1 MIARLL
7 KTLGPVQGT
16 ILITGISII
25 SSIFLDMVFGTVSGE
40 VSVRGILI
48 SATIPGVLAPL
59 LSYPFLRILIELYLS
74 NEKLQRSEERFR
86 ELAELLPETIFE
98 MDTDGNLSFVN
109 HNAFKRFGYSQK
121 EFESGLNAFD
131 MLIPEDRAR
140 AQHNAEK
147 VMQGENI
154 GLNEYTVMRKDGST
168 FPAMFRSA
176 AIVNHDKPLGLRG
189 FIIDITERKRA
200 EEAVRKSE
208 ARLKEAQKI
217 AHVGD
222 WELNLPTG
230 KAFWGEGLRQILG
243 VGQEAEAC
251 PETLLKLVRPADRRI
266 VEQGMK
272 DALERNKPYDV
283 EYRIVRPDG
292 VQRVIHSR
300 AELMHA
306 SDGQPVRMVGI
317 AQDITERT
325 QTERALKEAYD
336 IINKSPAVAFLW
348 KNAEGWPV
356 EFVSDNVEAVFGYTA
371 DEFTSGKV
379 SYDKTVHPDDLD
391 RVAQEVS
398 RYSEEAGRTRFI
410 HEPYRIVTKSGAV
423 KWIDD
428 KTYIR
433 RDEQG
438 TITHYQGIVED
449 ITEHKQAEEEKRK
462 LEAQLQEARRLE
474 GIGTLAGG
482 IAHDFNNLLMGIQGN
497 VSLMLYPIDDTHPYY
512 QLLKKIENHVRS
524 GAKLTAQLLGYA
536 RQGKYQIKPISIN
549 QLVEETSEAFARGR
563 KEITIHREL
572 EVEPFTIVADKG
584 QMEQVLFNL
593 YLNASEAMPCGGQLI
608 LKTINTNHEDIQCQI
623 CNPRPG
629 NYVLLSVTDTGVGI
643 DEKTKEHIFEPFF
656 TTKEMGRGTGL
667 GLASVYG
674 IVKGHGGYIA
684 VESQKDRGTTFYIY
698 LPASGENSKRAICHT
713 EKVIEGDGT
722 VLLVDDEKLIL
733 DIGVKILKILGYT
746 VLEASGGREAVQVYK
761 ENKDKINLVILDM
774 VMPDMDGDE
783 AYDSIKMVNA
793 DVKVLLSSGYSLD
806 GQASQILERGCDGF
820 IQKPFDIKELSR
832 KIGEILAQK

>member
-7 KTLGPVQGT
+7 NTLGPLKGT
-16 ILITGISII
+16 ILITGISIV
-25 SSIFLDMVFGTVSGE
+25 SSVFLYVIIGIVSGE
-40 VSVRGILI
+40 VSVRGIVI
-48 SATIPGVLAPL
+48 SATIPGILAPL
-59 LSYPFLRILIELYLS
+59 LSYPFLRMLVELHLS
-74 NEKLQRSEERFR
+74 KKKFQRSEERFR

-98 MDTDGNLSFVN
+98 MDTEGNLSFVN
-109 HNAFKRFGYSQK
+109 HNAFKRFGYTQE

-131 MLIPEDRAR
+131 MLIPEDCPRAK
-140 AQHNAEK
+140 HNAEK
-147 VMQGENI
+147 VMNGENI
-154 GLNEYTVMRKDGST
+154 GLNEYTVLRKDGST

-176 AIVNHDKPLGLRG
+176 AIVNDDKPLGLRG
-189 FIIDITERKRA
+189 FIIDITERK
-200 EEAVRKSE
+200 
-208 ARLKEAQKI
+208 
-217 AHVGD
+217 
-222 WELNLPTG
+222 
-230 KAFWGEGLRQILG
+230 
-243 VGQEAEAC
+243 
-251 PETLLKLVRPADRRI
+251 
-266 VEQGMK
+266 
-272 DALERNKPYDV
+272 
-283 EYRIVRPDG
+283 
-292 VQRVIHSR
+292 
-300 AELMHA
+300 
-306 SDGQPVRMVGI
+306 
-317 AQDITERT
+317 

-356 EFVSDNVEAVFGYTA
+356 EFVSDNVEAVFAYTA
-371 DEFTSGKV
+371 EEFTSGKV

-398 RYSEEAGRTRFI
+398 RYSEEARRTRFT

-433 RDEQG
+433 RDQHG

-449 ITEHKQAEEEKRK
+449 ITEQKQAEEEKRK

-497 VSLMLYPIDDTHPYY
+497 VSLMLYPIDDTHPHY
-512 QLLKKIENHVRS
+512 QSLKKIENHVRT

-536 RQGKYQIKPISIN
+536 REGKYQIKPISIN

-584 QMEQVLFNL
+584 QMEQVLLNL
-593 YLNASEAMPCGGQLI
+593 YVNASEAMPRGGQLI
-608 LKTINTNHEDIQCQI
+608 LKTINTNHEDMKCQI

-629 NYVLLSVTDTGVGI
+629 NYVLFSVTDTGVGI
-643 DEKTKEHIFEPFF
+643 DEKTKERIFEPFF

-667 GLASVYG
+667 GLACVYG

-684 VESQKDRGTTFYIY
+684 VESQKDCGTTFYIY
-698 LPASGENSKRAICHT
+698 LPASGENSKQAICHT
-713 EKVIEGDGT
+713 EKVTEGDGT
-722 VLLVDDEKLIL
+722 ILLVDDEKMIL

-761 ENKDKINLVILDM
+761 ENKDKINLIILDM

-783 AYDSIKMVNA
+783 AYDSIKMVSP

-806 GQASQILERGCDGF
+806 GQASQIIERGCDGF
-820 IQKPFDIKELSR
+820 IQKPFDIEELSS
-832 KIGEILAQK
+832 KIGEILAKT